1 MKQTRFPYIKLP
13 DELLTLL
20 KSNIS
25 VSSSPTPVFDIIR
38 PNRGL
43 FMILEKA
50 FKDLDDGRG
59 LEKTMLALGWS
70 NFRERMT
77 SLYIYKSI
85 YGDFPVHTQM
95 ELVDDIR
102 ALEVKFQD
110 HSVFGPSRVFML
122 GLYLRLANI
131 NIQNRENNQYFE
143 LKIPDE
149 VSGLLKL
156 SQGRTERIDWLI
168 LITMH
173 LKEAL
178 GEKLLANSLASG
190 KKFEELYDI
199 LPTDKR
205 EEMLS
210 NLLAYGAS
218 IKEQDFFTYD
228 KI

>member
-13 DELLTLL
+13 EELLTLL
-20 KSNIS
+20 KSNIA
-25 VSSSPTPVFDIIR
+25 VSNSPTPVFDVIR

-59 LEKTMLALGWS
+59 LEKTMLALGWP
-70 NFRERMT
+70 NFRERMA

-85 YGDFPVHTQM
+85 YGNFPVKTQM
-95 ELVDDIR
+95 DLIDDIR
-102 ALEVKFQD
+102 ALEAKYQD
-110 HSVFGPSRVFML
+110 HSVFGPSRIFLL

-131 NIQNRENNQYFE
+131 HIQNVENNQFIE
-143 LKIPDE
+143 LKIPDDL
-149 VSGLLKL
+149 SSFLKL

-168 LITMH
+168 LITLH
-173 LKEAL
+173 LKEGL
-178 GEKLLANSLASG
+178 GEKLLSNSLASG
-190 KKFEELYDI
+190 KKFEDLYHI

-205 EEMLS
+205 QEMLS

-218 IKEQDFFTYD
+218 IKEQDVFLYD